1 MVADAFKGA
10 NNGYIG
16 IDPSQLVNYST
27 GNQEYDNWT
36 DLETP
41 LNDVDKVSRVL
52 ESSYNFE
59 VTKLENSSYLQKSI
73 YYQWIQYSGR
83 IVLE

>member
-1 MVADAFKGA
+1 MTKNLDLVDYADRL
-10 NNGYIG
+10 N
-16 IDPSQLVNYST
+16 LST
-27 GNQEYDNWT
+27 GKYLALVIGNQDYDNWT

-59 VTKLENSSYLQKSI
+59 VTKLENFKKRNSSSYIFFGEKVNLMTM
-73 YYQWIQYSGR
+73 Y
-83 IVLE
+83 